1 VIQAL
6 EFTIGPGQKLVDT
19 FDSFR
24 KKRNISNY
32 DMAGSVSDK
41 EAEAMFQ
48 LAKQLRADVEKWIK
62 TTHLQLLS

>member
-1 VIQAL
+1 MIQAL
-6 EFTIGPGQKLVDT
+6 EFTIGPGLKFIDT

-24 KKRNISNY
+24 KKRNISSY

-62 TTHLQLLS
+62 TTHAQLFS